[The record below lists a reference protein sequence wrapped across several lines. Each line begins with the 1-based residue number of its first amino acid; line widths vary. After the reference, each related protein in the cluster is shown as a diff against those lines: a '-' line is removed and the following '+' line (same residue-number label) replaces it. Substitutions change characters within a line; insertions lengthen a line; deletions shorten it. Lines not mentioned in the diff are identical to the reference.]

1 MMVHSRVYL
10 SQPTVRKLHIVLMV
24 KAQHIAA
31 ALSIVILT
39 LLSPLTILFP
49 QGLAPILRSILLNT
63 WIHRVW
69 VIIISTITLLVVLF
83 QPGLVSVHL
92 GGELVKIILILNPA
106 VIMERTTQILQN
118 LPVPIYLLVLA
129 VTIMFTMTD
138 DPLIYTI
145 VMEEPGAI
153 SLEAVSLIIIAIRT
167 GLALPPS
174 VLVSARTTTIPVR
187 SVFPEAD
194 EKAAA
199 MVTTRAVSVAC
210 IIQIRCGDVASMII
224 LNKIRDRSGSTLYV
238 YYLNSH

>member
-1 MMVHSRVYL
+1 
-10 SQPTVRKLHIVLMV
+10 
-24 KAQHIAA
+24 
-31 ALSIVILT
+31 
-39 LLSPLTILFP
+39 
-49 QGLAPILRSILLNT
+49 
-63 WIHRVW
+63 
-69 VIIISTITLLVVLF
+69 
-83 QPGLVSVHL
+83 
-92 GGELVKIILILNPA
+92 
-106 VIMERTTQILQN
+106 
-118 LPVPIYLLVLA
+118 
-129 VTIMFTMTD
+129 MFTMTD

-199 MVTTRAVSVAC
+199 MVTTRAVSRYPYSTV
-210 IIQIRCGDVASMII
+210 IRCGVVVSMII